1 MFAAIVIVRGIAVS
15 APKPILAATTPPNP
29 DLAARGSDFGERAG
43 RLGLEIADIAG
54 IVEDLT
60 ALNVDL
66 RETLHDVV
74 HSVDESTET
83 ETLIAG
89 AMGELRVSA
98 DKTRSV
104 LARSAEEVSDT
115 LGTIIDSMQDLGT
128 GTIGMA
134 QSIAEVRATI
144 SKVQEASASIQSI
157 SMETQMIAINAGVE
171 AARAGDAGRG
181 FAVISQSIKALANQV
196 RKFSDENRSSLD
208 ALQTRLDQMLE
219 AARTN
224 STKAQSAIEASN
236 AAKGTTNKIQSLVA
250 SVQQLTTGIEDMS
263 EPIHRSATTNK
274 QVSEQVANLADV
286 VKTADEQLQTAH
298 KRSGN
303 ILTISEDLMLYLVE
317 AGFQTRDGALIAI
330 CQESAAAVRD
340 LFEAEINAG
349 NITQAALFDTNYRP
363 IPGSNPEQVT
373 TQFCEFTDRVLP
385 RIQEAVLT
393 RSDRIAFCAAIDRN
407 GYLPTHNL
415 KYSKPQGDDPVWNA
429 ANCRNRRI
437 FSDRTGLSAGRN
449 TRPFLLQTYRR
460 NMGGGE
466 FALMKDISAPIMVM
480 GRHWGGFRMGVKP

>member
-1 MFAAIVIVRGIAVS
+1 MS
-15 APKPILAATTPPNP
+15 ALKPSSSSATAATPTAVEP
-29 DLAARGSDFGERAG
+29 AARDNNFGDRAG

-60 ALNVDL
+60 AHNVDL
-66 RETLHDVV
+66 RETLHDVI
-74 HSVDESTET
+74 HSVDQSTET
-83 ETLIAG
+83 ETLIAA

-98 DKTRSV
+98 DKTRHV
-104 LARSAEEVSDT
+104 LAKSAEEVSDT
-115 LGTIIDSMQDLGT
+115 LGTIIDSMQELGA
-128 GTIGMA
+128 GTIGMT

-171 AARAGDAGRG
+171 AARAGEAGRG

-208 ALQTRLDQMLE
+208 TLQARLDQMLE
-219 AARTN
+219 IARAN
-224 STKAQSAIEASN
+224 SAKAQSAIEASN
-236 AAKGTTNKIQSLVA
+236 EAKGATDQIQSLVA
-250 SVQQLTTGIEDMS
+250 SVQKLTSGIEDMG
-263 EPIHRSATTNK
+263 EPIHRNATTNK
-274 QVSEQVANLADV
+274 QVSEQVANLAAAVETSDQ
-286 VKTADEQLQTAH
+286 QLKTAH

-317 AGFQTRDGALIAI
+317 AGFQTRDGALITI
-330 CQESAAAVRD
+330 CQDAAAEVRA
-340 LFEAEINAG
+340 LFEAEIAAG
-349 NITQAALFDTNYRP
+349 NILLEALFDSNYRLV
-363 IPGSNPEQVT
+363 PGSNPEQVS

-393 RSDRIAFCAAIDRN
+393 RSDRIAFCAAVDRN

-415 KYSKPQGDDPVWNA
+415 KYSKPQGRDPVWNA

-437 FSDRTGLSAGRN
+437 FSDRTGRGAGRN

-466 FALMKDISAPIMVM
+466 FALMKDISAPIMIK
-480 GRHWGGFRMGVKP
+480 GRHWGGFRMGVRP

>member
-1 MFAAIVIVRGIAVS
+1 MSAVKPNLTPAADT
-15 APKPILAATTPPNP
+15 KATSETV
-29 DLAARGSDFGERAG
+29 DRTGDFGDRAG

-74 HSVDESTET
+74 HSVDQSTET
-83 ETLIAG
+83 ETLIAH
-89 AMGELRVSA
+89 AMGDLRVSA
-98 DKTRSV
+98 DKTRLV
-104 LARSAEEVSDT
+104 LAKSAEEVSDT

-128 GTIGMA
+128 GTIGMT

-196 RKFSDENRSSLD
+196 RKFSDENRSSLET
-208 ALQTRLDQMLE
+208 LQSRLDQMLDL
-219 AARTN
+219 ARAN
-224 STKAQSAIEASN
+224 SAKAQSAIEASN
-236 AAKGTTNKIQSLVA
+236 EAKGATDQIQSLVA
-250 SVQQLTTGIEDMS
+250 SVQQLTSGIEDMS
-263 EPIHRSATTNK
+263 EPIHRSAATNK
-274 QVSEQVANLADV
+274 QVSEQVANLANV
-286 VKTADEQLQTAH
+286 VETSDQQLTTAH

-330 CQESAAAVRD
+330 CQEAAAEVRA
-340 LFEAEINAG
+340 LFEAEVNAG
-349 NITQAALFDTNYRP
+349 NISQAALFDGNYRP
-363 IPGSNPEQVT
+363 VPGSNPEQVT

-393 RSDRIAFCAAIDRN
+393 RSDRIAFCAAVDRN

-415 KYSKPQGDDPVWNA
+415 KYSKPQGPDPVWNA
-429 ANCRNRRI
+429 ANCRNRRL
-437 FSDRTGLSAGRN
+437 FSDRTGLGAGRN

-466 FALMKDISAPIMVM
+466 YALMKDISAPIMIF